1 MYKPTFQGVDFSY
14 TYKKETGEYILLWHK
29 YEIEIYLKD
38 EDAILFKQQL
48 EIINSDPTKDIKAK
62 IERSIMIYFYFRF
75 ACPMPHFVEE

>member
-14 TYKKETGEYILLWHK
+14 TYEKQTGNYILLWHK

-38 EDAILFKQQL
+38 EDAELFRQL
-48 EIINSDPTKDIKAK
+48 LETIKSDPTKDIKAR
-62 IERSIMIYFYFRF
+62 IERSIKIYFYFRF